1 MNNSSGTNPNNDTTF
16 CASKGLLIAPFA
28 DRAVVYDT
36 VDEQTHITSL
46 FAAWVLGFTKPTPRQ
61 VVVEMM
67 IESGDLV
74 AHDAQQLLDDCIR
87 RLSSIGLIGRTEQPE
102 TPAPFV
108 PTVRKPEDTWAVGK
122 THGMV
127 HRRLAF
133 CGPDPTLI
141 GRIDSLLG
149 VNEFVNNNELPPT
162 DFFAVIPDESGAIDL
177 IDAYTWR
184 FPDLDHLLWQLP
196 TVINDNVSHEMS
208 MVVMHAGAVRTPSGK
223 IIMIT
228 GPVDAGKSTLV
239 AALVQ
244 AGCDY
249 LGDESLGFDQ
259 ESLMINS
266 YPKPLTLDPEAQSFL
281 GLDPVGERFTATEH
295 RLATEL
301 RPGAKSLAG
310 QVGTLDLI
318 IHTGYRP
325 DEPPAATELQLD
337 DALRTLLLNTL
348 NLVRSGQSGLETLC
362 RLAERVPVVHIVHG
376 DSLSLAAL
384 LTNTEADP
392 QRITDAFEEQVA
404 QMNDRDDES

>member
-1 MNNSSGTNPNNDTTF
+1 MNDTHGTNPSNDAIF
-16 CASKGLLIAPFA
+16 CASKGLLIAPFV

-36 VDEQTHITSL
+36 VEEQTHLTSL
-46 FAAWVLGFTKPTPRQ
+46 FAAWIVRFTEPTARQ
-61 VVVEMM
+61 AVVEMM
-67 IESGDLV
+67 IESGDL
-74 AHDAQQLLDDCIR
+74 AEPDAQKILDECLS
-87 RLSSIGLIGRTEQPE
+87 RLAEIGLIGRVEQPDVP
-102 TPAPFV
+102 TPFV
-108 PTVRKPEDTWAVGK
+108 PTIGEPEDTWAVGQ
-122 THGMV
+122 THGML

-133 CGPDPTLI
+133 CGPDASLI
-141 GRIDSLLG
+141 ARIDELLG
-149 VNEFVNNNELPPT
+149 VNEFVNQEGLPPT
-162 DFFAVIPDESGAIDL
+162 DFFAIIPDESGAVEL
-177 IDAYTWR
+177 HDAYTWH
-184 FPDLDHLLWQLP
+184 FPDFDGLLWQLP